1 MIPDKVFYLDPDNL
15 NMGIFKLDKF
25 ESHHANNVFRLR
37 PTQKIFLIN
46 GLGTAYIAEILNIKG
61 GIIYG
66 RIDETLVE
74 YGENAF
80 NLNVAISIT
89 KRDSFERS
97 LKCMTELGV
106 MNIYPIATSNSIRKT
121 VNKERCKEILKSSS
135 KQCIRSRIPRFHKPK
150 SFLSWLAIKSKEQN
164 YAGILGS
171 KSYLSEFYFDMNKEI
186 NIIIGPEGDFD
197 KNEINE
203 LKKSGTNFFTL
214 GKRRLRSD
222 TAVNTSLSI
231 FNELASKL

>member
-1 MIPDKVFYLDPDNL
+1 MIPDKAFYLNPDNL
-15 NMGIFKLDKF
+15 NMEIFKLDKF
-25 ESHHANNVFRLR
+25 ESHHANNVLRLR
-37 PTQKIFLIN
+37 PTKKIFLID
-46 GLGTAYIAEILNIKG
+46 GLGNAYIAEITNIKR

-66 RIDETLVE
+66 IIEQKLDE
-74 YGENAF
+74 YGENSYS
-80 NLNVAISIT
+80 LNVAISIT
-89 KRDSFERS
+89 KRDSFEKS

-106 MNIYPIATSNSIRKT
+106 MNIYPISASNSIRKT

-135 KQCIRSRIPRFHKPK
+135 KQCIRSRIPRIHEPK
-150 SFLSWLAIKSKEQN
+150 SISSWLAMKSKGQN
-164 YAGILGS
+164 YAGIIGS
-171 KSYLSEFYFDMNKEI
+171 KSLLSEYDLDIDKEI

-203 LKKSGTNFFTL
+203 LKKNGTNFFTL

-231 FNELASKL
+231 FNELATKL